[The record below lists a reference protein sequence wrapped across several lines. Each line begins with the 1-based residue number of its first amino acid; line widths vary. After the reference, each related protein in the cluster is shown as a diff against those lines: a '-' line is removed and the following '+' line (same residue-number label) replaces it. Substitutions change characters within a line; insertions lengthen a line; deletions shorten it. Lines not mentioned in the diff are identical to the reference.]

1 MRVLHVIN
9 RFSVAGAETS
19 LRELIAATA
28 SEVDHAVAVLHSDRN
43 RFDEPGLERLVSFVP
58 NPGSGG
64 YPARIRHVSQAID
77 AFRPD
82 LVHTTLFEADTAGR
96 IAAHRAGVRVLTSL
110 VNTPY
115 VAEARLDRHIPLWK
129 HRAVR
134 LVDRAL
140 SRHWT
145 THFHAITNAVA
156 DAYVADFG
164 LDRERIT
171 VVPRGRTRDRLGE
184 PSMQRRARVRRELGL
199 DDSAPVILAV
209 GRQEAQKGHRFL
221 LDAAPAIA
229 SVHPDV
235 RILVAGRPGGMT
247 DQLQGRLG
255 ELGLEDRFV
264 FLGFRDDIP
273 DLLASAD
280 LFAFP
285 SLYEGLGGAVLEAMA
300 LNLPVIASDVPA
312 LREVLDDGRCGV
324 LVPPGDA
331 DALAGACVDLLSS
344 PKRAAALAAAGRSRF
359 EAEYSAEA
367 MTHAMLTLYRRLAA
381 S

>member
-1 MRVLHVIN
+1 MRILHVIN
-9 RFSVAGAETS
+9 RFSAAGAETS
-19 LRELIAATA
+19 LRELILATTT
-28 SEVDHAVAVLHSDRN
+28 EIEHAVAVLHSDRN
-43 RFDEPGLERLVSFVP
+43 RFDQPGLEDVTRFVP
-58 NPGSGG
+58 AAGTPG
-64 YPARIRHVSQAID
+64 YLACTRHVSRAIA
-77 AFRPD
+77 AFAPD

-96 IAAHRAGVRVLTSL
+96 VAAHRAEVPVLTSL

-115 VAEARLDRHIPLWK
+115 VPAARQARQIPVWK

-145 THFHAITNAVA
+145 THFHAITQAVA
-156 DAYVADFG
+156 DSYVAEFG
-164 LDRERIT
+164 LDPEVIT
-171 VVPRGRTRDRLGE
+171 VVPRGRDRARLGE
-184 PSMQRRARVRRELGL
+184 PTPQRRARVRQSLGI
-199 DDSAPVILAV
+199 DDDTPVILAV

-221 LDAAPAIA
+221 LEAAPAIA
-229 SVHPDV
+229 RAHPGV

-247 DQLQGRLG
+247 GALERRLEQLALG
-255 ELGLEDRFV
+255 DDFI
-264 FLGFRDDIP
+264 FLGFRDDVP
-273 DLLASAD
+273 DLLVGAD

-285 SLYEGLGGAVLEAMA
+285 SLYEGLGGAALEAMA
-300 LNLPVIASDVPA
+300 LGVPTVASDVPA
-312 LREVLDDGRCGV
+312 LQEVLDEGRCGV

-359 EAEYSAEA
+359 EADYSAEA
-367 MTHAMLTLYRRLAA
+367 VTHAMLALYRRLAA